1 MKKLSLHKSLIGSL
15 IIGQL
20 LLPHNLVAQNAT
32 QQVDPNKQVVPSEEQ
47 NLDFTSSSALI
58 FLQSFKY
65 LDANVYA
72 EEINRIT
79 NSDLTLE
86 EKKKQINTIKQQ
98 VSVLKSMGIEDLK
111 KTVDSDIVENELKGE
126 IETRIKELQE
136 EARLKGK
143 DISWIEKEL
152 NRYRLRSTFDA
163 KGKLISDNASY
174 QLAYQLVVEPSL
186 RTGEQIRRDV
196 YYINLALAPKIYKDF
211 FGRAYGQIRLTFSR
225 YFSTD
230 PTVKNE
236 DGYYKNFLS
245 YAKAQALFKKPK
257 PFWDVPFSV
266 KDINKKM
273 DSGETVRIEVLGGLG
288 VGINNSDS
296 YDDFRT
302 GVALNYDTNALFMT
316 DIYKHNDNLIRT
328 RFVGLKNRGVISLNA
343 YAKTD
348 FDIFSA
354 LNSALEFSASFGK
367 SISLSP
373 RDQYPVETLMVDMN
387 FNLASSLNRTQPV
400 KSSELLDDLLQNIKR
415 GKFVVLFQ
423 PQAKSGE
430 VRESLREL
438 LEPSQDVAL
447 ADRNKALE
455 GEILPHD
462 YRVKTNFKGSVRST
476 IDNTYGKVK
485 TSKFLAETERNTG
498 ATSHIITSYTA
509 DDQPRF
515 FILENS
521 YDRKELKVFFGRNEV
536 RLLNDTDILFE
547 ADYDQKTD
555 DVKVRALTDVSVKT
569 EMRSKDFDK
578 DDIKEIK
585 KSLYLS
591 LPQFMLPVAQPV
603 LDRVIPEMGLGS
615 GTISYQFNFGQLA
628 LLAMRNTPFQDIN
641 APLSAYLSSQTDK
654 YRKTLV
660 PPHHQEGIAA
670 ASYPNFV
677 EYVEERA
684 NDLSYIFSS
693 KVGVNEKYNLFKDKL
708 KYDLLFQQQILGEY
722 VASKLPQTFI
732 DDSGQAH
739 DTSELLSL
747 RLYSSTRK
755 NGSRLET
762 VGNQKYS
769 EVYRATSFLRSVIN
783 DRSYDLRFDE
793 TILDDDID
801 SIDLPNNYKV
811 KDRFAPNK

>member
-1 MKKLSLHKSLIGSL
+1 MKMA
-15 IIGQL
+15 II
-20 LLPHNLVAQNAT
+20 
-32 QQVDPNKQVVPSEEQ
+32 
-47 NLDFTSSSALI
+47 
-58 FLQSFKY
+58 
-65 LDANVYA
+65 
-72 EEINRIT
+72 
-79 NSDLTLE
+79 
-86 EKKKQINTIKQQ
+86 
-98 VSVLKSMGIEDLK
+98 
-111 KTVDSDIVENELKGE
+111 
-126 IETRIKELQE
+126 
-136 EARLKGK
+136 
-143 DISWIEKEL
+143 
-152 NRYRLRSTFDA
+152 
-163 KGKLISDNASY
+163 
-174 QLAYQLVVEPSL
+174 
-186 RTGEQIRRDV
+186 
-196 YYINLALAPKIYKDF
+196 KI
-211 FGRAYGQIRLTFSR
+211 
-225 YFSTD
+225 
-230 PTVKNE
+230 
-236 DGYYKNFLS
+236 FLS
-245 YAKAQALFKKPK
+245 YSKSRALFTKPK

-266 KDINKKM
+266 NDINKKM
-273 DSGETVRIEVLGGLG
+273 ASGETVRIEVLGGLG

-302 GVALNYDTNALFMT
+302 GVGLNYDTNALFMT
-316 DIYKHNDNLIRT
+316 DIYKHNNNLIRT

-354 LNSALEFSASFGK
+354 LDSALEFSASFGK
-367 SISLSP
+367 SLSLSLL
-373 RDQYPVETLMVDMN
+373 DQHPVETLMVDMN
-387 FNLASSLNRTQPV
+387 FNLASSLNKTEPV
-400 KSSELLDDLLQNIKR
+400 KSSELLDDLLQKIKR
-415 GKFVVLFQ
+415 GEFVVLFQ

-438 LEPSQDVAL
+438 LKPSQDVAL
-447 ADRNKALE
+447 ADRSKVENE
-455 GEILPHD
+455 EILPRN

-476 IDNTYGKVK
+476 IDNTYGEFKITKVI
-485 TSKFLAETERNTG
+485 AETERNTG

-555 DVKVRALTDVSVKT
+555 AVKVRALTDVSVKT

-591 LPQFMLPVAQPV
+591 LPPFMLPVAQPV

-660 PPHHQEGIAA
+660 PPHQQEGIAA

-708 KYDLLFQQQILGEY
+708 K
-722 VASKLPQTFI
+722 V
-732 DDSGQAH
+732 
-739 DTSELLSL
+739 
-747 RLYSSTRK
+747 
-755 NGSRLET
+755 
-762 VGNQKYS
+762 
-769 EVYRATSFLRSVIN
+769 
-783 DRSYDLRFDE
+783 
-793 TILDDDID
+793 
-801 SIDLPNNYKV
+801 
-811 KDRFAPNK
+811 